1 LSSSFAPT
9 IIGDLLERGSISP
22 SVTAP
27 TKRHALA
34 VVSEIAARSWD
45 LKASRALDAL
55 LEREAASP
63 TGVGHGVAI
72 PHAQLAGLDR
82 MRGVFV
88 RLRPPID
95 YGAIDDEPV
104 DLVFAI
110 LGPVDASA
118 DHLRTLARVAR
129 SLRAPELR
137 RQLRKAVSA
146 DAIHA
151 LLSQEVRPSA
161 A

>member
-1 LSSSFAPT
+1 L
-9 IIGDLLERGSISP
+9 IGDLLERGSIAP
-22 SVTAP
+22 NVNAP
-27 TKRHALA
+27 TKRHALG
-34 VVSEIAARSWD
+34 VVSEIAGRSWG
-45 LKASRALDAL
+45 LKASRVLDAL
-55 LEREAASP
+55 VDREAAST

-72 PHAQLAGLDR
+72 PHAQLADLTQ

-88 RLRPPID
+88 RLRPPVD
-95 YGAIDDEPV
+95 FGAIDDEPV

-129 SLRAPELR
+129 SLRTPDLR
-137 RQLRKAVSA
+137 RQLRNATGA

-151 LLSQEVRPSA
+151 LLSREARPSA

>member
-1 LSSSFAPT
+1 MLASTF
-9 IIGDLLERGSISP
+9 IGDLLERGSISP
-22 SVTAP
+22 NVSAP
-27 TKRHALA
+27 TKRQALA
-34 VVSEIAARSWD
+34 VVSEIAARSWG
-45 LKASRALDAL
+45 LKASRVLDAL
-55 LEREAASP
+55 AEREAASP

-72 PHAQLAGLDR
+72 PHAQVPDLQR
-82 MRGVFV
+82 MRGVFL

-95 YGAIDDEPV
+95 FNAVDDEPV

-110 LGPVDASA
+110 LGPVDGGA

-129 SLRAPELR
+129 SLRAGDLR
-137 RQLRKAVSA
+137 RQLRYAASA

-151 LLSQEVRPSA
+151 LLSQGVRPSA

>member
-1 LSSSFAPT
+1 LDQTLAT
-9 IIGDLLERGSISP
+9 ALIGDLLERGSISP
-22 SVTAP
+22 NVSAP
-27 TKRHALA
+27 TKRQALC
-34 VVSEIAARSWD
+34 VISEIAARSWGV
-45 LKASRALDAL
+45 KASRVLDAL
-55 LEREAASP
+55 SAREAASP
-63 TGVGHGVAI
+63 TGVGYGVAL
-72 PHAQLAGLDR
+72 PHAQVPDLQR
-82 MRGVFV
+82 MRGVFL

-95 YGAIDDEPV
+95 FGAVDDEPV

-110 LGPVDASA
+110 LGPAGAEA

-129 SLRAPELR
+129 GLRSPDLR
-137 RQLRKAVSA
+137 RQLRQAVSA